1 MVTIET
7 QLIEA
12 KKDGRG
18 RRITTKAEREA
29 IVRSYWES
37 GLKQRAF
44 AEREGIKYVTF
55 TAWVQEFRDCR
66 PVVKPPRFAEVQ
78 LPAGRAGLEVVLA
91 SGVVVRGGTA
101 AEVAEL
107 VRLLR
112 C

>member
-7 QLIEA
+7 ELIET

-29 IVRSYWES
+29 MVRSYWQS
-37 GLKQRAF
+37 GLTQRAF

-55 TAWVQEFRDCR
+55 TSWVQELRER
-66 PVVKPPRFAEVQ
+66 KPAIKPLCFAEVQ
-78 LPAGRAGLEVVLA
+78 MPAARGGLEVMLPN
-91 SGVVVRGGTA
+91 GTVVRGATA